1 MDFEDFED
9 VEDLE
14 DVEDVDESIIPSFQ
28 AEVEEGLWR
37 LEVPAA
43 EVQEVGPEGPSPV
56 STFREIV
63 RKTLEAKD

>member
-43 EVQEVGPEGPSPV
+43 
-56 STFREIV
+56 
-63 RKTLEAKD
+63 